1 MLIAGINTRL
11 GFENKNI
18 VTLRNSEATFS
29 RIIAGL
35 SSLEEELKTD
45 DVVYIHFSGH
55 GQQITDFDSDEKDGY
70 DEAWIPYDALQ
81 EPTPYYNGE
90 FHLTDDI
97 LNNIL
102 HKLKEKVG
110 KNGKIIVV
118 ADACH
123 SGTSTRD
130 ITDDSIIRGSSAKFI
145 STSNKNTIKNER
157 STEWITIS
165 ACADNEVN
173 RQCRIGN
180 STSYGSLSYALYKL
194 RYKLGKLTL
203 SEEPFNVDEVQVFK
217 DGKEVENISVSGTQV
232 TITGG
237 EESATYRVMP
247 YSFET
252 DAEAETITIKAQD
265 FPSACKVVLNGVI
278 RDQNSKITHIVNF
291 IFDRAKAQNDWS
303 IETSSELS
311 AKDTTLTLKV
321 LNSISLTNSKIL
333 LLIVSILLSTR

>member
-1 MLIAGINTRL
+1 MKRLLNFILLYMCCFLLQAKNHALVIGIGEYPDVDYGWCTINGDNDISIICEMLKVN
-11 GFENKNI
+11 GFEDKNI

-29 RIIAGL
+29 GIIAGL

-55 GQQITDFDSDEKDGY
+55 GQQITDLDSDEKDGY

-130 ITDDSIIRGSSAKFI
+130 ITDDSIIRGTSAKFI
-145 STSNKNTIKNER
+145 IKSNKNTIKNER

-165 ACADNEVN
+165 ACSDNEVN
-173 RQCRIGN
+173 RQCKIGN

-203 SEEPFNVDEVQVFK
+203 SEL
-217 DGKEVENISVSGTQV
+217 
-232 TITGG
+232 
-237 EESATYRVMP
+237 
-247 YSFET
+247 
-252 DAEAETITIKAQD
+252 EA
-265 FPSACKVVLNGVI
+265 
-278 RDQNSKITHIVNF
+278 
-291 IFDRAKAQNDWS
+291 
-303 IETSSELS
+303 
-311 AKDTTLTLKV
+311 TLKG
-321 LNSISLTNSKIL
+321 LLQSPLIARPQSPKIEYYGSDTQFL
-333 LLIVSILLSTR
+333 FK